1 MKHVEY
7 LHDFDQIPQL
17 KSGLFQLIEKLNL
30 SNQITLG
37 SSQISLTSL
46 DGNDDWRSTWR
57 KNLKYNER
65 YYSTLNKTLQ
75 GTIFEKIIN
84 QYPQYYRWR
93 LLNVKGN
100 RTYTIHQD
108 GVKNRRIHIPIT
120 TNDQCFLCFYDG
132 IPTHEAIN
140 KVSHY
145 HLEVGKVYEIDSSGY
160 HTAVNYGDDD
170 RWHLVGVR
178 QD

>member
-7 LHDFDQIPQL
+7 LHDFDQISQL
-17 KSGLFQLIEKLNL
+17 KSELFQLLEKLNL
-30 SNQITLG
+30 DIPQIA
-37 SSQISLTSL
+37 ITSL
-46 DGNDDWRSTWR
+46 DGNDDWHSTWG
-57 KNLKYNER
+57 KKLKYNER
-65 YYSTLNKTLQ
+65 FYSTLNKSLQ
-75 GTIFEKIIN
+75 GTIFEEIIN
-84 QYPQYYRWR
+84 QYSNYYRWR
-93 LLNVKGN
+93 LLNVQGN
-100 RTYTIHQD
+100 KTYTIHQD
-108 GVKNRRIHIPIT
+108 GPKNKRIHIPIT

-132 IPTHEAIN
+132 IPTHEAVN

-145 HLEVGKVYEIDSSGY
+145 HLQVGKVYEIDSSGY